1 MKLVIARSALD
12 DLLDIKA
19 YYLEQGVSEVGQQFV
34 STILEK
40 AQRLLDHPDSGR
52 EVPEFGQKEI
62 REIIHPPFR
71 IVYLRH
77 TSTINLIRV
86 WRSERLLTLPSGET

>member
-1 MKLVIARSALD
+1 MKLAIARSALN

-19 YYLEQGVSEVGQQFV
+19 YYLEQGVPEIGQKFV
-34 STILEK
+34 SAILKK
-40 AQRLLDHPDSGR
+40 AQRLIDHPDSGR
-52 EVPEFGQKEI
+52 KVPEFNQEQI

-77 TSTINLIRV
+77 TSVINLVRV
-86 WRSERLLTLPSGET
+86 WRSERLLLLPEEKT

>member
-1 MKLVIARSALD
+1 MRLVIARSALN

-19 YYLEQGVSEVGQQFV
+19 YSTKQGVPEIGQQFV

-40 AQRLLDHPDSGR
+40 VQQLTDHPDSGR
-52 EVPEFGQKEI
+52 KVPEFYQQHI
-62 REIIHPPFR
+62 REIIYPPFR

-77 TSTINLIRV
+77 ASVVSLIRV
-86 WRSERLLTLPSGET
+86 CRTERILLLPEDET